1 MSKEFAIER
10 EVVLPATPEEVF
22 AAVTTGTA
30 NWMFPTPAPEPGDPI
45 VKNWEPPNRF
55 TVRQDGE
62 DGWFN
67 ALDFIISARDGGTA
81 ALRYVHSGILTD
93 DWDNQ
98 YDGASKHTDFYHH
111 TLGQYLRY
119 FGGKSAVYAEVGG
132 PPASSDPAALDA
144 VRKSLGVSAVG
155 DPVRLELPGLAP
167 ADAVVDYLN
176 PYFIGLRTPDALY
189 RIFGR
194 NNFGGTVDASAHLFG
209 ENADKDR
216 TEQALSAY
224 LNGVFAA

>member
-1 MSKEFAIER
+1 MGKEFEIER

-30 NWMFPTPAPEPGDPI
+30 NWMFPTPAPEPDSPM
-45 VKNWEPPNRF
+45 VRNWEPPHRF

-81 ALRYVHSGILTD
+81 ALRYVHSGIFTD
-93 DWDNQ
+93 DWDSQ
-98 YDGASKHTDFYHH
+98 YDGASRHTDFYHH

-119 FGGKSAVYAEVGG
+119 FGGKSAVYAEVNG
-132 PPASSDPAALDA
+132 PSASSFPTALES
-144 VRKSLGVSAVG
+144 VKKSLGVAAV
-155 DPVRLELPGLAP
+155 DETVRLELPGLAP

-176 PYFIGLRTPDALY
+176 PYFLGLRTPDAMY
-189 RIFGR
+189 RVFGR
-194 NNFGGTVDASAHLFG
+194 NNFGGTVDVSAHLFG
-209 ENADKDR
+209 GNAGAER
-216 TEQALSAY
+216 AWQSY
-224 LNGVFAA
+224 LDGVFTA

>member
-1 MSKEFAIER
+1 MSKEFSIER

-30 NWMFPTPAPEPGDPI
+30 NWMFPTPAPDPGSPI
-45 VKNWEPPNRF
+45 VRNWEPPTRF

-67 ALDFIISARDGGTA
+67 ALDFLIEARDGGTA
-81 ALRYVHSGILTD
+81 ALRYVHSGIFTD

-98 YDGASKHTDFYHH
+98 YDGAAKHTDFYHH
-111 TLGQYLRY
+111 TLGEYLRY
-119 FGGKSAVYAEVGG
+119 FGGKSAVYAEVSG
-132 PPASSDPAALDA
+132 PPASAYPSAMEA

-155 DPVRLELPGLAP
+155 DTVQLELPGLAP
-167 ADAVVDYLN
+167 AEAVVDYLN
-176 PYFIGLRTPDALY
+176 PYFLGLRTENALY
-189 RIFGR
+189 RVFGR
-194 NNFGGTVDASAHLFG
+194 NNFGGTVDISAHLFG
-209 ENADKDR
+209 EDADKER
-216 TEQALSAY
+216 TEQALGAY